1 MRFQLGRRWTAVCL
15 AAVMGVPASAQ
26 INIDTDDAEVQIGG
40 GEGVEI
46 TTPEQERSSAGE
58 AATDRERLRGRQSM
72 RRGAR
77 TSMWRQTM
85 DRQLAQ
91 WLIVDQQTVID
102 LAEYGLQQTQTAE
115 VRQLAEAVKQDHQQL
130 LQRLQTFL
138 TDQRNLSPEE
148 RRPRLETTSSLGGR
162 DVAQDAAEAN
172 AERRQQRR
180 EVREEVRDERRDA
193 REFAADQR
201 RAVDGER
208 PLENLA
214 DRVEDG
220 AERLAQ
226 GARNTLE
233 GAREEIDARV
243 DDDQP
248 RRQGS
253 VNQPISGRTS
263 PWVELH
269 TQIAQQAS
277 QHAVQTLQN
286 RQGQQFDPAFVGL
299 MIAAHMQEQAT
310 LEAMQNRAS
319 RELQPVLESALQT
332 TKQHTQKAKQVMQ
345 AIE

>member
-1 MRFQLGRRWTAVCL
+1 MRFLLGRKWTAVCL

-40 GEGVEI
+40 GEGIEV
-46 TTPEQERSSAGE
+46 TTEQDRSSAGE
-58 AATDRERLRGRQSM
+58 AATDRERLSGRESM

-85 DRQLAQ
+85 DQQLAQ
-91 WLIVDQQTVID
+91 WLIVDQQTVIE

-115 VRQLAEAVKQDHQQL
+115 VRQLAETVKQDHQQL

-138 TDQRNLSPEE
+138 TDQRNRSPEE

-162 DVAQDAAEAN
+162 DVPPVADEAN

-180 EVREEVRDERRDA
+180 EVREEVRDERREA

-220 AERLAQ
+220 AERIAQ

-233 GAREEIDARV
+233 VAREEIDARV
-243 DDDQP
+243 DGDQSRRQVRADQP
-248 RRQGS
+248 T
-253 VNQPISGRTS
+253 NARTS
-263 PWVELH
+263 PWVQLH

-277 QHAVQTLQN
+277 QHALQTLQN
-286 RQGQQFDPAFVGL
+286 RQGEQFDSAFVGL
-299 MIAAHMQEQAT
+299 MIAAHLQEQAT

-319 RELQPVLESALQT
+319 GELQPVLESALQT
-332 TKQHTQKAKQVMQ
+332 TEQHTQKAKQVMQ